1 MSDFYGP
8 EDSKALQ
15 ERLEAEA
22 RFSISTTDLSA
33 DEQHAVKEKM
43 KAIDEL
49 FGGKQLTA
57 KFKVEVQFGKGRSIW
72 KPFPGVISVFLSGS
86 RMHGGGDDKLYLCP
100 RLDCGE
106 IIYPHERVG
115 SKLMC
120 KTCGKM
126 WKQDDVVG
134 ELLYFLAPP
143 KWATVIHRMF
153 VKLDHHADIYVKYHP
168 TDIRYQ
174 TQMEMA
180 RARGGEH
187 INKARAAR
195 GLHIYPLKNIIK
207 DTSNGAQLY
216 DRILAFIKA

>member
-8 EDSKALQ
+8 EESKALQ
-15 ERLEAEA
+15 ERLDAEA
-22 RFSISTTDLSA
+22 RFSISTEELSE
-33 DEQHAVKEKM
+33 DEQHAIREKM

-49 FGGKQLTA
+49 FGGKQLMA
-57 KFKVEVQFGKGRSIW
+57 KFKVEVQFGKGRSTW
-72 KPFPGVISVFLSGS
+72 KPFPGVLSVFLSGS
-86 RMHGGGDDKLYLCP
+86 RLHGGGDDKLYLCP
-100 RLDCGE
+100 RSDCGG

-115 SKLMC
+115 PKLMC
-120 KTCGKM
+120 KACGKM

-134 ELLYFLAPP
+134 ELFFFLAPP
-143 KWATVIHRMF
+143 KWAAVIHRMF
-153 VKLDHHADIYVKYHP
+153 VKLEHHADIYVKYHP

-187 INKARAAR
+187 VNKARETR
-195 GLHIYPLKNIIK
+195 GLHIYPLANIIK

-216 DRILAFIKA
+216 DRILTFIRA